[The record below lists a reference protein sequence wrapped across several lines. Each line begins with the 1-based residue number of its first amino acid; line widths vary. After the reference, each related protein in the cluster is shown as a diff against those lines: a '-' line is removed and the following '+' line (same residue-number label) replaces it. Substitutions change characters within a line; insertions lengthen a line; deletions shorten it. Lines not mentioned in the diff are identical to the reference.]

1 MPGARRQKRAC
12 TLSPPYGVCITCMDA
27 WSACAPLT
35 SHYSATNDPAGLR
48 IREACEAKKPTQFAE
63 AQAAD
68 TPVDGFI
75 VNTTVEATATP
86 AGRRM
91 LRV

>member
-1 MPGARRQKRAC
+1 
-12 TLSPPYGVCITCMDA
+12 MDA

-48 IREACEAKKPTQFAE
+48 IREACEAKKPTQFEA

-75 VNTTVEATATP
+75 VNTTVEVAATP
-86 AGRRM
+86 GRRM